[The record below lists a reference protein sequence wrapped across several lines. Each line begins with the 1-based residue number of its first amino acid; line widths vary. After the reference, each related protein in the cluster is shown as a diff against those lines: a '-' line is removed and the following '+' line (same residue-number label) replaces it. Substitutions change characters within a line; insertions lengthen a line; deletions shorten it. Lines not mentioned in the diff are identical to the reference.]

1 MRFLCDVHITYKL
14 LNHLK
19 NLGFEAI
26 HVNQILD
33 KSETKDADICRY
45 ADEHDY
51 IVITKDA
58 DFRNTHFVNL
68 TPKHLIKINLGN
80 IANRQLISIV
90 GAHLHLIKQIIDRPH
105 FLLEVDQ
112 EGVQLIEV

>member
-14 LNHLK
+14 VNHLK

-33 KSETKDADICRY
+33 KSETKDSDICRY
-45 ADEHDY
+45 ADNKGY

-58 DFRNTHFVNL
+58 DFRDTHFVKK
-68 TPKHLIKINLGN
+68 TPKQLITINLGN
-80 IANRQLISIV
+80 ISNQELITTLSNHI
-90 GAHLHLIKQIIDRPH
+90 
-105 FLLEVDQ
+105 
-112 EGVQLIEV
+112 QLIEQVSNKTLFCLK